1 MTLIWPW
8 IKIINQRGDR
18 ISVVK
23 TIEFHSF
30 CNPIKPP
37 WLNRSNCVI
46 CLCTYEEKKNWKKY
60 IYISLNFVQLRVFY
74 VRRQKWPLP
83 ATLKSRNYLDRMRTM
98 LGSWTMSE
106 LRRASSSSWISEM
119 FRALFIRQC
128 RMLYNSWLHYWV
140 LTSLKKI
147 LKLVSFH

>member
-46 CLCTYEEKKNWKKY
+46 CVYVWGKKELKKK
-60 IYISLNFVQLRVFY
+60 ISLYFVQLRVFY

-106 LRRASSSSWISEM
+106 LRRASSSWISEM

-128 RMLYNSWLHYWV
+128 RMLYNSRLHYWV
-140 LTSLKKI
+140 NVFKKI
-147 LKLVSFH
+147 